1 MNKQSIGIGTGLL
14 LIAIAIAVIGFTVG
28 ELKSRI
34 TSLEEQNAI
43 LQTRIEKLLDALEAK
58 TSEIDARPFDASY
71 GTVYWR
77 QDRISAISEE
87 VTVEIFAPGGW
98 STGEY
103 DATLEGGYQA
113 AVTLLE
119 AHEKQTGKPSPIG
132 YQILIRSDK
141 TAEIKLSH
149 EVDSLDELK
158 ALDIEVRSD
167 RVELV
172 LEKN

>member
-1 MNKQSIGIGTGLL
+1 MKTTNSGADRIL
-14 LIAIAIAVIGFTVG
+14 LISIAIAVIGFTVG
-28 ELKSRI
+28 GFKSRI
-34 TSLEEQNAI
+34 STLEEQNWR
-43 LQTRIEKLLDALEAK
+43 LEKRLDALEAE
-58 TSEIDARPFDASY
+58 TSEIDARPFEASY

-77 QDRISAISEE
+77 QDRISAISEK
-87 VTVEIFAPGGW
+87 VMVEIFAPGGW

-113 AVTLLE
+113 AVALLE
-119 AHEKQTGKPSPIG
+119 AYEKQTGKQSPIG

>member
-1 MNKQSIGIGTGLL
+1 MKTTNSGADRIL
-14 LIAIAIAVIGFTVG
+14 LISIAIAVIGFTVG
-28 ELKSRI
+28 GLKSRI
-34 TSLEEQNAI
+34 STLEEQNWR
-43 LQTRIEKLLDALEAK
+43 LEKRLDALEAE
-58 TSEIDARPFDASY
+58 TSEIDARPFEASY

-77 QDRISAISEE
+77 QDRISAISEK
-87 VTVEIFAPGGW
+87 VMVEIFAPGGW

-113 AVTLLE
+113 AVALLE
-119 AHEKQTGKPSPIG
+119 AYEKQTGKQSPIG

>member
-1 MNKQSIGIGTGLL
+1 MNSRNSGTGRIL
-14 LIAIAIAVIGFTVG
+14 LIAIAIAVIGMTVG
-28 ELKSRI
+28 SLKSRI
-34 TSLEEQNAI
+34 STLEEQNAL
-43 LQTRIEKLLDALEAK
+43 LQHSIEKRLDAK
-58 TSEIDARPFDASY
+58 TSEIDARPFEESY

-103 DATLEGGYQA
+103 DATLEGSYHS

-119 AHEKQTGKPSPIG
+119 AYEKQTGKPSQIG

>member
-1 MNKQSIGIGTGLL
+1 MKTQNSGAGRIL

-28 ELKSRI
+28 GLKSRI
-34 TSLEEQNAI
+34 ATLEEQNWR
-43 LQTRIEKLLDALEAK
+43 LEKRLDTLESK
-58 TSEIDARPFDASY
+58 TSEINARPFEESY

-87 VTVEIFAPGGW
+87 VTVEIFASGGW

-103 DATLEGGYQA
+103 DATLENSYELAVALVEAREKTYPDIAAFGY
-113 AVTLLE
+113 V
-119 AHEKQTGKPSPIG
+119 IM
-132 YQILIRSDK
+132 IRSDK

-149 EVDSLDELK
+149 HVDSLKELEE
-158 ALDIEVRSD
+158 LDIEVRSD

>member
-1 MNKQSIGIGTGLL
+1 MNSRNSGTGRIL
-14 LIAIAIAVIGFTVG
+14 LIAIAIAVIGMTVG
-28 ELKSRI
+28 SLKSRI
-34 TSLEEQNAI
+34 STLEEQNAL
-43 LQTRIEKLLDALEAK
+43 LQHRIEKRLDALEAK
-58 TSEIDARPFDASY
+58 TSEIDARPFEASY

-87 VTVEIFAPGGW
+87 VTVEIFALGGW
-98 STGEY
+98 STGKM
-103 DATLEGGYQA
+103 DATLEGSYQA

-119 AHEKQTGKPSPIG
+119 AYEKQTGKPSMIG

>member
-1 MNKQSIGIGTGLL
+1 MKTQNSGAGRIL

-28 ELKSRI
+28 GLKSRI
-34 TSLEEQNAI
+34 STLEEQNWR
-43 LQTRIEKLLDALEAK
+43 LEKRLDKLEAK
-58 TSEIDARPFDASY
+58 TSEVSARPFEESY

-87 VTVEIFAPGGW
+87 VTVEIFASGGW
-98 STGEY
+98 STGKY
-103 DATLEGGYQA
+103 DATLERSYQVALALVESREKTYPDSADDGY
-113 AVTLLE
+113 L
-119 AHEKQTGKPSPIG
+119 
-132 YQILIRSDK
+132 ILIRSDK

-149 EVDSLDELK
+149 KVGSLKELEE
-158 ALDIEVRSD
+158 LDIEVRTD

>member
-1 MNKQSIGIGTGLL
+1 MKTTNSGADRIL
-14 LIAIAIAVIGFTVG
+14 LISIAIAVIGFTVG
-28 ELKSRI
+28 GLKSRI
-34 TSLEEQNAI
+34 STLEEQNWR
-43 LQTRIEKLLDALEAK
+43 LEKRLDALEAE
-58 TSEIDARPFDASY
+58 TSEIDARPFEASY

-77 QDRISAISEE
+77 QDRISAISEK
-87 VTVEIFAPGGW
+87 VMVEIFAPGGW

-113 AVTLLE
+113 AVALLE
-119 AHEKQTGKPSPIG
+119 AYEKQTGKQSPIG

-149 EVDSLDELK
+149 AVDSLDELK

>member
-1 MNKQSIGIGTGLL
+1 MNSRNSGTGRIL
-14 LIAIAIAVIGFTVG
+14 LIAIAIAVIGMTVG
-28 ELKSRI
+28 GLKSRI
-34 TSLEEQNAI
+34 SSLEEQNAL
-43 LQTRIEKLLDALEAK
+43 LQYRIEKRLDSLEAK
-58 TSEIDARPFDASY
+58 TSEIDALPFEASY

-87 VTVEIFAPGGW
+87 VTVEIFSPVGW

-103 DATLEGGYQA
+103 DATLEGGYQS
-113 AVTLLE
+113 AVALLE
-119 AHEKQTGKPSPIG
+119 AYEKQTGKQSPIG

-167 RVELV
+167 RVEFV